1 VSNANKETRQLLS
14 FAKKVCRE
22 LVEMWEWQILTE
34 EQTFVSSGTGTY
46 DFATIIP
53 DGDYDRPLTET
64 EWDRS
69 NQKKIVIVTAQE
81 WQFIKSGV
89 ISDTGVYRW
98 ARVRGGQLLITP
110 DAAGDTLVLEY
121 ISNFYAK
128 AANGDKKATFTLDT
142 DCPRFNEN
150 MVELGLKAYIKS
162 EYGLPAEEDFD
173 RYYDS
178 AEKLI
183 AQERPL
189 KVLRPSHS
197 PFKSKFVVNIPDAN
211 AGA

>member
-1 VSNANKETRQLLS
+1 VSNSNKETRQLLS

-22 LVEMWEWQILTE
+22 LVEMWEWQVLTD
-34 EQTFVSSGTGTY
+34 EQTFTSDGTGEY
-46 DFATIIP
+46 DFSSIVT
-53 DGDYDRPLTET
+53 DDDYDRPVTET
-64 EWDRS
+64 EWDRT

-81 WQFIKSGV
+81 WQYLKSGL
-89 ISDTGVYRW
+89 ISNVGIYRW
-98 ARVRGGQLLITP
+98 ARVRGDKLLITP
-110 DAAGDTLVLEY
+110 DDSGDTLVLEY
-121 ISNFYAK
+121 VSSFYAK
-128 AANGDKKATFTLDT
+128 DSGGTKKATFTADT
-142 DCPRFNEN
+142 DSPRFKEN
-150 MVELGLKAYIKS
+150 LVELGLKAYIKS

-189 KVLRPSHS
+189 KVIRPTRPLYRSQ
-197 PFKSKFVVNIPDAN
+197 FVVNIPDSG